1 MFGLKM
7 LLEAAKMFSP
17 KLKEIGKSLEKIAEE
32 AEKIKG
38 QPTANS
44 NSKTPTGESGPQS
57 GDSKARRKARRLA
70 AREEFARLEAS
81 DKGKSF
87 PPLGDDHKPDNAMG
101 VIWDVLNVRDEMMR
115 ELDKVV
121 AQYPAVEKTYK
132 LIQNSV
138 NKGMSFSVIITLLCS
153 LPISPRFLV
162 VWSIIAQVVSVSIS
176 YRFESCVAHCFF

>member
-1 MFGLKM
+1 MVGLKV
-7 LLEAAKMFSP
+7 LLELEAAKSSNP

-38 QPTANS
+38 QPAANS
-44 NSKTPTGESGPQS
+44 NSKAPTGEPGPQS
-57 GDSKARRKARRLA
+57 EDSKTRRLA

-81 DKGKSF
+81 DKGRSF

-121 AQYPAVEKTYK
+121 AQYPAAEKTYK
-132 LIQNSV
+132 LIQNSM
-138 NKGMSFSVIITLLCS
+138 NKGMSFSLMITLLCS
-153 LPISPRFLV
+153 LPNPHVF
-162 VWSIIAQVVSVSIS
+162 
-176 YRFESCVAHCFF
+176 

>member
-1 MFGLKM
+1 MVGLK
-7 LLEAAKMFSP
+7 LLLELEAAKTSSP

-57 GDSKARRKARRLA
+57 GDSKTRLA

-81 DKGKSF
+81 DKGRSF

-121 AQYPAVEKTYK
+121 AEYPATEKAYK
-132 LIQNSV
+132 FIQNSV
-138 NKGMSFSVIITLLCS
+138 NKGMSFSPIITLLRS
-153 LPISPRFLV
+153 LLPH
-162 VWSIIAQVVSVSIS
+162 VS
-176 YRFESCVAHCFF
+176 